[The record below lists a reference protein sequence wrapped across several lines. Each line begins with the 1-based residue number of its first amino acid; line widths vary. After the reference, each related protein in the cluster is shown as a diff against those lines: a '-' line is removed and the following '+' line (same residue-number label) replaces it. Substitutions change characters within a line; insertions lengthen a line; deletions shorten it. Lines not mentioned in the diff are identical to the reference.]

1 MHCIYPAYLCY
12 NFEPDTYWL
21 RRSCKD
27 KSDQI
32 HKVNASCTADTYIDT
47 YCKTFCPEGVEI
59 LTYHRNNIPYHFNT
73 YMANKQRHSY
83 FINKDGKH
91 VWRGT
96 QCDSLCSN
104 ASASKNSAYKHYMI
118 HIDHHHC
125 QDSCAEPGYG
135 CQACTNKSYFHCK
148 INGEEHCLHPEL
160 ECDGHSVCD
169 EGEDEQL
176 PGCYD
181 KLVRLGNIDE
191 AATMVC
197 KSIQYPGQ

>member
-1 MHCIYPAYLCY
+1 MHCIFPYYLSYDY
-12 NFEPDTYWL
+12 NYHGYNGEK
-21 RRSCKD
+21 SCVD

-32 HKVNASCTADTYIDT
+32 QKVNTRCSADTYITT
-47 YCKTFCPEGVEI
+47 YCETFCPEGVEI
-59 LTYHRNNIPYHFNT
+59 LTKLDISGISQ
-73 YMANKQRHSY
+73 KY
-83 FINKDGKH
+83 FINKDGEK
-91 VWRGT
+91 VQQGAL
-96 QCDSLCSN
+96 CESLCSN
-104 ASASKNSAYKHYMI
+104 ASVWLSYSIEDNVDPHN
-118 HIDHHHC
+118 C

-169 EGEDEQL
+169 EAKDEQL

-181 KLVRLGNIDE
+181 KLVKLGNIDE

-197 KSIQYPGQ
+197 KSIQYPG

>member
-1 MHCIYPAYLCY
+1 M
-12 NFEPDTYWL
+12 NT
-21 RRSCKD
+21 
-27 KSDQI
+27 
-32 HKVNASCTADTYIDT
+32 SCTADAYITT
-47 YCKTFCPEGVEI
+47 YCQTFCPEGVEI
-59 LTYHRNNIPYHFNT
+59 LT
-73 YMANKQRHSY
+73 K
-83 FINKDGKH
+83 
-91 VWRGT
+91 RGT
-96 QCDSLCSN
+96 ECDSLCSN
-104 ASASKNSAYKHYMI
+104 ATAWLSQNIADKELVDPHN
-118 HIDHHHC
+118 C

-160 ECDGHSVCD
+160 VCDGHSVCD

-197 KSIQYPGQ
+197 KSIQYPG